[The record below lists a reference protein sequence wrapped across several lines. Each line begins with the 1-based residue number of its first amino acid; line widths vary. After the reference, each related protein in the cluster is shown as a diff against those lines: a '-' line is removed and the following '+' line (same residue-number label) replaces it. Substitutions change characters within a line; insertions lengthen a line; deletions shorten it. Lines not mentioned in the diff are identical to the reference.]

1 MLYLLQVLGGLAL
14 FLFGVGTLSDAMEQL
29 AGERIQIWLDRM
41 TNRPIKGAV
50 FGVVATALMQSSGLL
65 MVTMIGLINANLMTL
80 PQAVGVMMGQE
91 IGTTLTAQM
100 AAFRIGD
107 LCYVLI
113 LAGFLIIEVG
123 AKRGWRP
130 YGEIIFGIGV
140 LFLGMNLMS
149 GALKVLTDTPLVA
162 GWLATM
168 GQHRIAGVL
177 AGMVA
182 TAAVQSSSATTAVV
196 VALGISGGI
205 TLPGAIAII
214 LGANIGSCIT
224 GLMASLRLSQ
234 AARQASVAQILINVF
249 GVLIFLPFI
258 TPFAEL
264 ITATSGELPRQIA
277 NAHTVFNI
285 AVSVVLFPFVRHI
298 ARLAERLVPKP
309 EKAEEPRLT
318 AYIDERQY
326 QIPQV
331 ALQEAFRELHRLG
344 DMTAQ
349 MIDASRRALLDGD
362 ITAAQWVL
370 EQEQGF
376 VDPVC
381 WEIQAFVDGLLEHGR
396 LSPRHQRRCFQI
408 KNLLID
414 IERVGDLAQNLA
426 EAAQQLHEH
435 AITFSPDA
443 IAELDYLA
451 RHVHHT
457 YTCVM
462 DALRDRD
469 RELAARVC
477 RMEDDF
483 DALYLEARQGHI
495 NRIQAGVCH
504 PEVNVLFVET
514 LRNLERISD
523 HADNVGVSISRN

>member
-196 VALGISGGI
+196 VALGISGGV
-205 TLPGAIAII
+205 LV
-214 LGANIGSCIT
+214 
-224 GLMASLRLSQ
+224 
-234 AARQASVAQILINVF
+234 AA
-249 GVLIFLPFI
+249 G
-258 TPFAEL
+258 
-264 ITATSGELPRQIA
+264 
-277 NAHTVFNI
+277 
-285 AVSVVLFPFVRHI
+285 
-298 ARLAERLVPKP
+298 
-309 EKAEEPRLT
+309 
-318 AYIDERQY
+318 
-326 QIPQV
+326 
-331 ALQEAFRELHRLG
+331 
-344 DMTAQ
+344 
-349 MIDASRRALLDGD
+349 
-362 ITAAQWVL
+362 
-370 EQEQGF
+370 
-376 VDPVC
+376 
-381 WEIQAFVDGLLEHGR
+381 
-396 LSPRHQRRCFQI
+396 
-408 KNLLID
+408 
-414 IERVGDLAQNLA
+414 
-426 EAAQQLHEH
+426 
-435 AITFSPDA
+435 
-443 IAELDYLA
+443 
-451 RHVHHT
+451 
-457 YTCVM
+457 
-462 DALRDRD
+462 
-469 RELAARVC
+469 
-477 RMEDDF
+477 
-483 DALYLEARQGHI
+483 
-495 NRIQAGVCH
+495 AGVFAL
-504 PEVNVLFVET
+504 V
-514 LRNLERISD
+514 RRRRRRR
-523 HADNVGVSISRN
+523 G